1 MKKNL
6 LVRIWN
12 AAVFTSMLLF
22 LQCSVPQASDEIPIT
37 SNSEE
42 AINLFLEG
50 RELIENIKTTQAA
63 KLFDRAIA
71 LDPDFALAYFYR
83 GFYSGGDYKESREN
97 MSKAADLI
105 DKVSEGEKHL
115 ILFGMAVAD
124 NDGTKQKSELNEL
137 LKLFPKDKR
146 VQISAGAYYQYFNQN
161 YKKSLEYYNN
171 AVNIDPNYAESY
183 NMLGYLNI
191 KMNNYADA
199 EKAFKKYISLL
210 PNEANPYD
218 SYAEFLLQ
226 RGKYH
231 ESITNYEKVYN
242 IDPTFV
248 SALSGIGNNYIFMG
262 EFDKARE
269 YYEKYYTNA
278 SSTYAKMNALFLKA
292 TSYLYEEKMEN
303 ALVVFEE
310 RVSFAKVS
318 ESPITA
324 IYSYKNAA
332 FALDV
337 AGQYD
342 RATEYYKKAEDL
354 IMEAEIEEADR
365 ITAQVNLDLFL
376 CYHKIMTGKLEEAK
390 NGMVNCGQ
398 IIDVRGNVGEKKLH
412 NLGLGIMASAN
423 ENYQQALEYFK
434 DADRE
439 NPFTWYQEAITL
451 QKIEKKDEAKK
462 LFNKIVSC
470 NKNQIGLAVVRNRAV
485 ENLAS
490 L

>member
-365 ITAQVNLDLFL
+365 F
-376 CYHKIMTGKLEEAK
+376 
-390 NGMVNCGQ
+390 
-398 IIDVRGNVGEKKLH
+398 
-412 NLGLGIMASAN
+412 
-423 ENYQQALEYFK
+423 
-434 DADRE
+434 
-439 NPFTWYQEAITL
+439 
-451 QKIEKKDEAKK
+451 
-462 LFNKIVSC
+462 
-470 NKNQIGLAVVRNRAV
+470 
-485 ENLAS
+485 
-490 L
+490 